1 MLSSITGISDPFL
14 RELSDVYTNI
24 LTALTRGTVKD
35 DVAKLALAL
44 NEFRATVL
52 PTICPQLFKSA
63 SDVLHIDEKD
73 ILPVFSGLILHLS
86 ARLHLCSEDHL
97 GVIEGACYKFKV
109 AAEGCL
115 SITLLEGAPSA
126 AVGLVSNSSLPSAA
140 VGLVSNSSLPLCVTR
155 EAMLKEAGATSDGG
169 AAP

>member
-1 MLSSITGISDPFL
+1 MLSSITGISHPFL
-14 RELSDVYTNI
+14 IELSDVYTNI

-52 PTICPQLFKSA
+52 PIICPQLFKSG
-63 SDVLHIDEKD
+63 SDALHIDEKD

-86 ARLHLCSEDHL
+86 ARLDLCSEDHL
-97 GVIEGACYKFKV
+97 CVIESACYEFKV

-115 SITLLEGAPSA
+115 SITLLEGA
-126 AVGLVSNSSLPSAA
+126 PSAA